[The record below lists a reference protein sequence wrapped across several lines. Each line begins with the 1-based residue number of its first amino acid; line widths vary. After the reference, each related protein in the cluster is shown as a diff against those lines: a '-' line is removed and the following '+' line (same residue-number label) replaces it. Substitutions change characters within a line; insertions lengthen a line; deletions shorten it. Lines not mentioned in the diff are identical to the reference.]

1 MVMVPLASPLQSA
14 SVVDVVNSGV
24 LFTNTSIEDEFVPQ
38 LFVATT
44 LTDPEFTPKLT
55 VIELVP
61 APEAID
67 ASAGTDQV

>member
-1 MVMVPLASPLQSA
+1 MVPLASPLQSA

-44 LTDPEFTPKLT
+44 LTDPEFIPKLT

-67 ASAGTDQV
+67 ASAGTDQA